1 VPPKMPPRFS
11 LNIDLTLGV
20 NAPLDNQ
27 FLEDTR
33 TKWDPKKNILLLLCW
48 LVSSYQIWVIP
59 LVDDRQLQKIEKE
72 KPWSMSSSLFGAKVD
87 YLKKLIQ
94 RIDLVTKWCKYWQQF
109 KSMANKKSCYIREQF
124 QFLAHS
130 LMCAQNLFM

>member
-1 VPPKMPPRFS
+1 MPSRFS

-27 FLEDTR
+27 FLEVAK

-59 LVDDRQLQKIEKE
+59 LVDDRQLQKIEK
-72 KPWSMSSSLFGAKVD
+72 KKLWSMSGFLVQR
-87 YLKKLIQ
+87 LI
-94 RIDLVTKWCKYWQQF
+94 L
-109 KSMANKKSCYIREQF
+109 
-124 QFLAHS
+124 
-130 LMCAQNLFM
+130 